1 LGWGPGQRLYD
12 GLLSGNTTAFG
23 NRCEHVDITDG
34 IQSKDGSDL
43 LTWGNRINR
52 FAENRLGTISSSILD
67 SLLEVSNRKNLRNVF
82 EIACPNGF
90 AWLICKRVDDQAGG
104 LSITQD
110 ARKDDCQVWRGGQVR
125 GDESAFELECVSR
138 RGTSPKTSDT
148 NASDDGLWVEVE
160 LRDFGSDQRDASCG
174 EDNKKV
180 DEIHVVYLG
189 VNIGDRGSNMS

>member
-23 NRCEHVDITDG
+23 NRCEQVDITDG

-90 AWLICKRVDDQAGG
+90 AWLIGKRIDDQAGG
-104 LSITQD
+104 LSIT
-110 ARKDDCQVWRGGQVR
+110 
-125 GDESAFELECVSR
+125 
-138 RGTSPKTSDT
+138 
-148 NASDDGLWVEVE
+148 
-160 LRDFGSDQRDASCG
+160 
-174 EDNKKV
+174 
-180 DEIHVVYLG
+180 
-189 VNIGDRGSNMS
+189 